1 MSHISQHLLYLSAVS
16 QPGPTRFSDTNLK
29 FKHRFAYLC
38 LPWWQLDTFIHK
50 EVLLLC
56 AKVEKLKTGIC
67 RDELLASSLELSIL
81 WPLCYGNHQ
90 PSWSCIC
97 TQCHVSKMLSSWYV
111 FISHVTSCSVWFG
124 FKNIILSYQMLT
136 NVLMM
141 ECMFSGTDKQGLPW
155 RLSYGVKFYIPDP
168 ANLKEDYTRLVSLCV
183 WGEEVSLW
191 VCEGGGEPACVRR
204 GGV

>member
-1 MSHISQHLLYLSAVS
+1 MSQHLLYLSAVS
-16 QPGPTRFSDTNLK
+16 QPAPTHLSLIPTWNLNTVLLTYT
-29 FKHRFAYLC
+29 F
-38 LPWWQLDTFIHK
+38 LDDNLTHSYIKWF
-50 EVLLLC
+50 LLLC

-81 WPLCYGNHQ
+81 WPLCYDNHQ

-97 TQCHVSKMLSSWYV
+97 TQCHVSKMLSGWYV
-111 FISHVTSCSVWFG
+111 FISHVTSCRVWFG

-141 ECMFSGTDKQGLPW
+141 ECMFSGPDKQGLPW